1 MHAEDCTYALNKK
14 STIDGEIAT
23 LQAITSTM
31 SSGFDRQMPPSE
43 ERREMLRLQEKYRT
57 SLRISKLTI
66 KDMTTEIKELKA
78 KLTTYEVEVGR
89 LRAKIMRGDN
99 NCGRNSTHFSK
110 SVSWGSD
117 DGSNN
122 EVVTQFCKN
131 KLFPHYKFLH
141 QGWLEFSA
149 DDPLSLCY
157 KIFKIIEVPLT
168 VTTLMDKEFYWK
180 TKILPMIN
188 KKLCEMRSNFNSA
201 IKERYLGKFTGRLL
215 FYLTCFVI
223 LINLYSSSTSRQ
235 TQQ

>member
-57 SLRISKLTI
+57 STRISKLAI

-99 NCGRNSTHFSK
+99 YCGRNSTHLSK
-110 SVSWGSD
+110 SISWGCD

-215 FYLTCFVI
+215 FH
-223 LINLYSSSTSRQ
+223 
-235 TQQ
+235 